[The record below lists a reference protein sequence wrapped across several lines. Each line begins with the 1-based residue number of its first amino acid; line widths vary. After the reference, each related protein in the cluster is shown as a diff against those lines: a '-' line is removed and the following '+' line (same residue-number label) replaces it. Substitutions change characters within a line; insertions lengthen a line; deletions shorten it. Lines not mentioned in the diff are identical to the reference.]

1 MLSLSRIEFADKLK
15 TGNFTDVQSFCKAVQ
30 VSAKGARTE
39 LENRLLEYKDKHD
52 SRITSSRVRSAFPE
66 GGTPEG
72 RPGRARSPHVANSP
86 RAWPLPDALPAVQIQ
101 SGLVADET
109 MNANDPMQK
118 HDPWQHFS
126 LSTPQTR
133 RSNDAHSGFTPML
146 SEKFQKM
153 DEFLN
158 LPGSEPSV
166 PNPASDENPVLAA
179 ILAGVQNLQR
189 NSVTRDQLKQFVDL
203 QRQEFQTHVLAE
215 KEPLHNAVTKI
226 HSNMESLARDTHNV
240 AERMSKIEGRVT
252 QFQSAGIGEPLRDAN
267 DPAYSKIAFLNFP
280 AESSVFHRLKAMK
293 EFMAAHFPKVTPV
306 CTNLFSDNKGEPSV
320 HGFVQVVD
328 SKCAKRIVEECG
340 AQHWKLDG
348 FPDVKIKRAKAAVDM
363 NRDWALRRAEELVKS
378 HPAALGKTV
387 NMERG
392 SNTHERGIYVDG
404 VRVFEQGS
412 RFSKDGIFL
421 HGFASLCLR

>member
-1 MLSLSRIEFADKLK
+1 
-15 TGNFTDVQSFCKAVQ
+15 
-30 VSAKGARTE
+30 
-39 LENRLLEYKDKHD
+39 
-52 SRITSSRVRSAFPE
+52 
-66 GGTPEG
+66 
-72 RPGRARSPHVANSP
+72 
-86 RAWPLPDALPAVQIQ
+86 
-101 SGLVADET
+101 
-109 MNANDPMQK
+109 
-118 HDPWQHFS
+118 
-126 LSTPQTR
+126 
-133 RSNDAHSGFTPML
+133 
-146 SEKFQKM
+146 M

-203 QRQEFQTHVLAE
+203 QRQEFQTYVLAE
-215 KEPLHNAVTKI
+215 TEPLHNAVTKI

-306 CTNLFSDNKGEPSV
+306 CTNLFSDSKGEPSV